1 MLREGVVAEDGLV
14 QAVLAL
20 TLRECGT
27 RSFLVD
33 QVGEWVIR
41 IAKLDFYIV
50 LHRVEEILE
59 FREA

>member
-1 MLREGVVAEDGLV
+1 MLRESIIAEDRLV

-20 TLRECGT
+20 TLRERST
-27 RSFLVD
+27 SSFLVD
-33 QVGEWVIR
+33 KIGEWVIR
-41 IAKLDFYIV
+41 IAKLNFYIV